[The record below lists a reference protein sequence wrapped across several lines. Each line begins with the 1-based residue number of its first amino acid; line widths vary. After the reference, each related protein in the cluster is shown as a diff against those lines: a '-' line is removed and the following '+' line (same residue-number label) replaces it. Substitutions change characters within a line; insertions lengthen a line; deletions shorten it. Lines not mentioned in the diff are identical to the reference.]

1 MITLKTIGN
10 FNKAVAWADEVPKQL
25 EFSYSQGINDTI
37 KEVRIALN
45 KGTVGAFNKPVSFT
59 QKAFLYKTSTK
70 RNLIAYAYANDQK
83 GKDRARY
90 LRFGTKGGARPP
102 KGFERYFQGVANDG
116 TIKPGSYFVPT
127 SFVKVNASG
136 NVTLSTLKTISKGL
150 KEKSYKPKGKKGT
163 RGGFFIGTPRNNNL
177 PPGIYRRNHEE
188 LHPYF
193 IATTNKPDYTPRFD
207 VQKIGD
213 KIVKRRLLKNQQA
226 RLNYN
231 VEQALIS
238 KGF

>member
-10 FNKAVAWADEVPKQL
+10 FNKAVAWAEAAEKQL
-25 EFSYSQGINDTI
+25 PFSISQGLNTTAFD
-37 KEVRIALN
+37 VRTGLN
-45 KGTVGAFNKPVSFT
+45 KGTISAFNKPVSFT
-59 QKAFLYKTSTK
+59 QKAFLVKKSSK
-70 RNLIAYAYANDQK
+70 RDLKAFIFAIDKK

-90 LRFGTKGGARPP
+90 LRFGIKGGARPQ

-116 TIKPGSYFVPT
+116 TIKPGSYFIPT

-193 IATTNKPDYTPRFD
+193 IATTNKPDYTPRFNI
-207 VQKIGD
+207 VKIGD
-213 KIVKRRLLKNQQA
+213 KIVDRRFIKYTQTALDKNIRAQLA
-226 RLNYN
+226 G
-231 VEQALIS
+231 
-238 KGF
+238 K

>member
-150 KEKSYKPKGKKGT
+150 KEKSYKPKGKKGI

-177 PPGIYRRNHEE
+177 PPGIYRRKHEE

-193 IATTNKPDYTPRFD
+193 IATQDKPNYKKRFD
-207 VQKIGD
+207 IQKIGN
-213 KIVKRRLLKNQQA
+213 KVIQRRFNA
-226 RLNYN
+226 HFNA
-231 VEQALIS
+231 ALIKS
-238 KGF
+238 LKTAK